1 MAECEDPNQSAD
13 SDRVF
18 LASYIE
24 IIFCPIASPSSG
36 PQDISRIRASHL
48 TEQEM
53 DRVSGSIFV
62 CAAAAILLAGC
73 QKQAPTALSKE
84 EPRQTVVAGAA
95 PIPQMPTRD
104 PSLPDAAAALAAED
118 PTEKA
123 KGTRE
128 AELQQKP
135 PAQVDMTKEEE
146 TKAMPL
152 PSQANDH
159 STTTLDKN
167 KTTEE
172 R

>member
-1 MAECEDPNQSAD
+1 
-13 SDRVF
+13 
-18 LASYIE
+18 
-24 IIFCPIASPSSG
+24 
-36 PQDISRIRASHL
+36 
-48 TEQEM
+48 M

-84 EPRQTVVAGAA
+84 EPRQAVVADAT
-95 PIPQMPTRD
+95 PVPQMTTRD
-104 PSLPDAAAALAAED
+104 PSLPDAATALAAED
-118 PTEKA
+118 TAEKA
-123 KGTRE
+123 KATQE

-146 TKAMPL
+146 AKAMPL

-159 STTTLDKN
+159 STTALDKN
-167 KTTEE
+167 PKAEE

>member
-1 MAECEDPNQSAD
+1 
-13 SDRVF
+13 
-18 LASYIE
+18 
-24 IIFCPIASPSSG
+24 
-36 PQDISRIRASHL
+36 
-48 TEQEM
+48 M
-53 DRVSGSIFV
+53 DRVADSIFV

-135 PAQVDMTKEEE
+135 PAQVDMTKQEEA
-146 TKAMPL
+146 KAMPL

-159 STTTLDKN
+159 STTALDKN
-167 KTTEE
+167 PKAEE

>member
-1 MAECEDPNQSAD
+1 
-13 SDRVF
+13 
-18 LASYIE
+18 
-24 IIFCPIASPSSG
+24 
-36 PQDISRIRASHL
+36 
-48 TEQEM
+48 M
-53 DRVSGSIFV
+53 DRIADSIFV

-84 EPRQTVVAGAA
+84 EPRQVVVAATT
-95 PIPQMPTRD
+95 PLPQTTTRD

-159 STTTLDKN
+159 STTALDKN
-167 KTTEE
+167 PKAEE